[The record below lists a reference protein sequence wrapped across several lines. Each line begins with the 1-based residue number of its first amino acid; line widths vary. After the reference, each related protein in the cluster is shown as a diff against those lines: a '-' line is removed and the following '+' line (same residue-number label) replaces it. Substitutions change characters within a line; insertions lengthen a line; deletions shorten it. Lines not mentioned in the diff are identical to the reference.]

1 MRREVFE
8 TPGQLTLDLR
18 VPSGRIDLET
28 GPGTATEIEL
38 DARGGADQ
46 VRELLEDARIEL
58 REVRGGHEVVVDVEA
73 KRGLGLGFLRRV
85 EIRLRVSS
93 PEGTHVRA
101 ETASADLRGRGHFG
115 SLQAKAASGDV
126 DLDEIAG
133 DVEVEAASG
142 DVNLGSV
149 GGATDISTASGDIR
163 LARADGPLTA
173 RAASGD
179 VRVDEA
185 SGGTKIRTAS
195 GDQRIGAVAEG
206 SVELQSM
213 SGDITVGVRQG
224 SNLWVDARA
233 MSGEL
238 SSEVEL
244 DDVPTS
250 DDGGPLVE
258 LRATSMSGDIDV
270 VRA

>member
-1 MRREVFE
+1 MRRETFE
-8 TPGQLTLDLR
+8 TPGELTLDLR

-28 GPGTATEIEL
+28 GPGTTTEIEL

-46 VRELLEDARIEL
+46 TRELLEDAKIEL
-58 REVRGGHEVVVDVEA
+58 RESRSGLVVVVDVEA

-85 EIRLRVSS
+85 EIRLRVRS

-101 ETASADLRGRGHFG
+101 ETASADLRGRGNFG
-115 SLQAKAASGDV
+115 SLQAKTASGDV
-126 DLDEIAG
+126 DLDQIGG
-133 DVEVEAASG
+133 DAEVEAASG
-142 DVNLGSV
+142 DVNLGLV

-163 LARADGPLTA
+163 LGRADGPLTA

-195 GDQRIGAVAEG
+195 GDQRVGAVAEG

-213 SGDITVGVRQG
+213 SGDIVVGIRQG
-224 SNLWVDARA
+224 SSLWVDARA
-233 MSGEL
+233 MSGDL

-244 DDVPTS
+244 DDVPPS
-250 DDGGPLVE
+250 DNGGPLVE